1 MSYDTD
7 ATPDMFVEEMSL
19 NDKSDDHSRIDED
32 ADDDGF
38 IMMELG
44 ESEAEKSYINSVAR
58 NIPDTEVSTQNQD
71 GDLVIQKLIDS
82 DVRRAV
88 GKIMDHASLSW
99 SVRTWRE
106 KVMKLINLRVV
117 DSHAK
122 ATIARIVIEELQV
135 FVAMSQ
141 DSDNENEEDEEETER
156 QEDTTQGQNDSASNR
171 DPEID
176 RYRTDGDDEDDAEQT
191 QQQVQT
197 FFRSIKLFPSL
208 CELCFDVQPCG
219 SDDLSCSSK
228 FRLARW

>member
-1 MSYDTD
+1 MATIWTLSNSEVRELPAGMMSEETD
-7 ATPDMFVEEMSL
+7 ATPEVFVEEMSL
-19 NDKSDDHSRIDED
+19 NDKSDDHGCADED

-44 ESEAEKSYINSVAR
+44 ESEAEKSYLNAVAR
-58 NIPDTEVSTQNQD
+58 SVSDAEVPTQNQD

-88 GKIMDHASLSW
+88 GKIMNHDSLSW

-117 DSHAK
+117 DSYAK

-141 DSDNENEEDEEETER
+141 DSDIDNEDDEDETER
-156 QEDTTQGQNDSASNR
+156 QDDMTQHQRDSGSNV

-176 RYRTDGDDEDDAEQT
+176 RFRTEDDDEDNEDQT
-191 QQQVQT
+191 QQQV
-197 FFRSIKLFPSL
+197 
-208 CELCFDVQPCG
+208 
-219 SDDLSCSSK
+219 
-228 FRLARW
+228 

>member
-7 ATPDMFVEEMSL
+7 ATPEMFVEEMSL
-19 NDKSDDHSRIDED
+19 NDKPDDHGCVDED

-44 ESEAEKSYINSVAR
+44 ESEAEKSYVNSVSR
-58 NIPDTEVSTQNQD
+58 TFSGTEVSTQNQD
-71 GDLVIQKLIDS
+71 ADLVIQKLIDS

-88 GKIMDHASLSW
+88 GKIMNQASLLW

-141 DSDNENEEDEEETER
+141 DSDNENEEDEDETER
-156 QEDTTQGQNDSASNR
+156 QEDMTQRQDDSASNR
-171 DPEID
+171 DPEFD
-176 RYRTDGDDEDDAEQT
+176 RFRTEDDEEDEEQT
-191 QQQVQT
+191 QQQV
-197 FFRSIKLFPSL
+197 REAVIRLNCLLFL
-208 CELCFDVQPCG
+208 YEMLFDIQ
-219 SDDLSCSSK
+219 SS
-228 FRLARW
+228 